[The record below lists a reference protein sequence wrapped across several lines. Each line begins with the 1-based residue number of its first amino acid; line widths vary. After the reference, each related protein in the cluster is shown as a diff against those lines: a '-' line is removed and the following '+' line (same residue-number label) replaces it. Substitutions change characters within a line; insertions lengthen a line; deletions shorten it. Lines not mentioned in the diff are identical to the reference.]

1 MEKEINNMFC
11 PNCGTENA
19 EGAAFCA
26 SCGSAMNAA
35 PVQQDVPEVA
45 PVEETTE
52 VVETVETTEAPKKDL
67 LAPLKP
73 LWEKV
78 QPLFQKYKLFVIGA
92 VGVIALIL
100 CISILASLFSNN
112 GFTAIKRSIALDIKD
127 GEVYVISDV
136 KKAKATGLEAKYI
149 DEQQVSLDGTVVAL
163 LTDAGDLAVV
173 KGTKLTKVAS
183 DVVDFKLSED
193 GTGIAYIAE
202 EDEAELFLYNVKSK
216 KAKSVS
222 NDVYR
227 NSYFVSPDGDSVVF
241 YEKGEDA
248 DEAKVMYF
256 TGKKS
261 TKVASGDVNIVGL
274 SNNGKYIYGYARN
287 DDGET
292 ILYRYNK
299 KGDRDKLGA
308 FSNSTVYFNEKHTQI
323 LFMYDGKSY
332 ISRNGKEAVKI
343 ASSSASLL
351 LPDSSEFFS
360 NNSGYRTAPTDNLF
374 NKVYSCGGNLWF
386 IRKNADKSEKLAN
399 DASSVTLSEDAKL
412 VYYINKGE
420 LKVLKVK
427 HGDNASDKAKVL
439 CDESV
444 SNYVVTSDCK
454 KVYYVNGGSLYVV
467 NGKTGK
473 GKKTVA
479 NDDVSSILAIN
490 AKDVVYYAMEGDVY
504 ATKGGKGKKVVSDA
518 EGMDQTA
525 NGIVYIVT
533 DDTVY
538 ATKGP
543 KKPSKIFTA
552 E

>member
-1 MEKEINNMFC
+1 MFC

-19 EGAAFCA
+19 EGATFCA

-35 PVQQDVPEVA
+35 PVQQDVPETA
-45 PVEETTE
+45 PVEETTK
-52 VVETVETTEAPKKDL
+52 VVETVETAEPSKKDF

-73 LWEKV
+73 LWEKF
-78 QPLFQKYKLFVIGA
+78 QPMFEKYKLFVVGA
-92 VGVIALIL
+92 VSVIALIL

-112 GFTAIKRSIALDIKD
+112 GFIAIKSSIMVTAED
-127 GEVYVISDV
+127 GEVMVITNA

-149 DEQQVSLDGTVVAL
+149 EDQMTSLDGNVLAL

-173 KGTKLTKVAS
+173 KGNKLTKVAS
-183 DVVDFKLSED
+183 EVNSFKLSED

-202 EDEAELFLYNVKSK
+202 EDGDAELFLYNVKTK
-216 KAKSVS
+216 KAKSVTK
-222 NDVYR
+222 NIYR
-227 NSYFVSPDGDSVVF
+227 GSYFVSPDGDSVVF
-241 YEKGEDA
+241 HEKGEDD
-248 DEAKVMYF
+248 DEAKVMYS

-261 TKVASGDVNIVGL
+261 TKVASGDVSVLGL
-274 SNNGKYIYGYARN
+274 SNNGKFIYGYARN
-287 DDGET
+287 DEGET

-299 KGDRDKLGA
+299 KGDRDKIGA
-308 FSNSTVYFNEKHTQI
+308 YGGSRVYFNADHTQI
-323 LFMYDGKSY
+323 LYTNEGKSY

-343 ASSSASLL
+343 SSSSAYVV
-351 LPDSSEFFS
+351 LPNSSENFS
-360 NNSGYRTAPTDNLF
+360 NGGDSRTVPTKDLF
-374 NKVYSCGGNLWF
+374 NKVYSCDGNLWF
-386 IRKNADKSEKLAN
+386 IRKNADKSVKLAN

-427 HGDNASDKAKVL
+427 HGDNASDKATVL
-439 CDESV
+439 CDEDV
-444 SNYVVTSDCK
+444 SNYIVTSDCK
-454 KVYYVNGGSLYVV
+454 KVYYVNDGSLYAV

-473 GKKTVA
+473 GKKTIA

-518 EGMDQTA
+518 EYMENTG
-525 NGIVYIVT
+525 NGIVYIAT
-533 DDTVY
+533 EDAIY
-538 ATKGP
+538 ATNGA
-543 KKPSKIFTA
+543 KKPRKIFSY